1 MKSREGVLLGLVTI
15 LASEPLTRATS
26 SGVVGDSNG
35 DRSEIQMDKLCR
47 ALQAY
52 VLCVKHSI
60 HSTGIGKSLGTL
72 VLECCRHVEAGG
84 IACFTK
90 PHTKTVVNLCT

>member
-15 LASEPLTRATS
+15 VASEPLTRATS

-60 HSTGIGKSLGTL
+60 HSVYRDRQKSWYVGARML
-72 VLECCRHVEAGG
+72 
-84 IACFTK
+84 
-90 PHTKTVVNLCT
+90 